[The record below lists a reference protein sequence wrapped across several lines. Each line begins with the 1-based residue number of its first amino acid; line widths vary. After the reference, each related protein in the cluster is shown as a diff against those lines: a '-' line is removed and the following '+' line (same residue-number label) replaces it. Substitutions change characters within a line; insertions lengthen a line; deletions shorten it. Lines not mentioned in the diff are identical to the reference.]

1 MTLRRNAALTAVAR
15 YWTAIVLMLLPAML
29 AARTTHPVPQKSP
42 PAPMSAT
49 GERHFVYQTDGKQL
63 AEVLQ
68 DFAASQDLVAVI
80 ADGVTGVVSGKFDTT
95 PRGFLNGIAK
105 AYGIIWYHDGSALY
119 FYPGKAIQTR
129 MFRLKGFDSKAV
141 KDLLES
147 LHLGDKR
154 YSIVFDKAQ
163 NTLLVS
169 GPPRHIEIVREALD
183 TLDQGVAENNERVT
197 RIVPLRFASAADRG
211 FGNTTVRGIASIM
224 RSLYANGAPRGDAGG
239 GEGAS
244 RRTAQGTAMQRQY
257 GTPMKPMT
265 GVLGDKT
272 DSAAG
277 RSETST
283 RGMESPVR
291 LDVDHPNF
299 EADEGINA
307 VIVQGS
313 ALRMAEYES
322 LIRRLD
328 QKPQLVELE
337 AMIIDVSADSV
348 GSLGVDWSLAS
359 TRGSLSLT
367 SPGSTAPTSNA
378 VGAVS
383 SSAYTI
389 GTVLTNAGRELVARV
404 QALQGEGK
412 ARIVSRPT
420 VLGVANRS
428 AVMKEKRVATV
439 KVAGN
444 LEANLFQIE
453 AGTMLQVTPQV
464 FVSEGGNQ
472 IKLSL
477 YIEDGSFDSQ
487 VVDQVPVVKK
497 TEIRTEAHV
506 REGESLLIGGIIIDS
521 DSNQASGVPGLRDLP
536 VVGGLFRWSGNR
548 NSRTER
554 LFLITP
560 RLVDGPSLAAA
571 GPAARAAIQERQ
583 PLRGGNGA
591 DSNQPIV
598 VQQEPGSANPNSPSI
613 RTP

>member
-1 MTLRRNAALTAVAR
+1 MRSRRNWLAALAGQRWIAV
-15 YWTAIVLMLLPAML
+15 VLVLLPAML
-29 AARTTHPVPQKSP
+29 ASQPLHARDRGAQGAHA
-42 PAPMSAT
+42 PASAI
-49 GERHFVYQTDGKQL
+49 GERRFSYQTDGKPL

-68 DFAASQDLVAVI
+68 DFAASQDLVAVV

-95 PRGFLNGIAK
+95 PQNFLNGIAK
-105 AYGIIWYHDGSALY
+105 AYGIIWYHDGTAIY

-129 MFRLKGFDSKAV
+129 LFRLKGFDSKAV

-154 YSIVFDKAQ
+154 YSITFDKAQ

-169 GPPRHIEIVREALD
+169 GPPRHIEIVKEALD
-183 TLDQGVAENNERVT
+183 TLDQGAAENNERVT
-197 RIVPLRFASAADRG
+197 RIVSLRFASAADRT
-211 FGNTTVRGIASIM
+211 FGNTTVRGVASIM
-224 RSLYANGAPRGDAGG
+224 RSLYSDAGSRGEASGDG
-239 GEGAS
+239 GS
-244 RRTAQGTAMQRQY
+244 RRNAKDTAMQRQY
-257 GTPMKPMT
+257 GTPMKPMN
-265 GVLGDKT
+265 GVSGDKAEGA
-272 DSAAG
+272 SG

-283 RGMESPVR
+283 RGMASPVR
-291 LDVDHPNF
+291 YDEDQPNF
-299 EADEGINA
+299 EADEGTNA
-307 VIVQGS
+307 VIVQGR
-313 ALRMAEYES
+313 AQRMAEYES
-322 LIRRLD
+322 VIRRLD

-348 GSLGVDWSLAS
+348 GSLGVDWSLANS
-359 TRGSLSLT
+359 RGSVSVT
-367 SPGSTAPTSNA
+367 SPGNTAPTSNA

-383 SSAYTI
+383 SSTYTI
-389 GTVLTNAGRELVARV
+389 GTVLSNAGRELVARV
-404 QALQGEGK
+404 HALQGEGK

-444 LEANLFQIE
+444 LEANLYQVE

-464 FVSEGGNQ
+464 IANDVGNQ

-506 REGESLLIGGIIIDS
+506 REGESLLIGGIIIEADS
-521 DSNQASGVPGLRDLP
+521 DQATGVPGLRDLP

-560 RLVDGPSLAAA
+560 RLVDGQSLAAA
-571 GPAARAAIQERQ
+571 GPAARAVFESRQTRQGAGTSQPPAIEVD
-583 PLRGGNGA
+583 PGRGVA
-591 DSNQPIV
+591 NQ
-598 VQQEPGSANPNSPSI
+598 PSI